1 MRDYQDFGLDG
12 LGALWVSKH
21 LDSAQTFAFYPKV
34 SKTMCLDFIFAAA
47 KAWALWAVWE
57 GACFHLRF
65 LRKKLELERGKEV
78 YNYIMWVLYLILCEK
93 Q

>member
-34 SKTMCLDFIFAAA
+34 SKTMCLDFTFAAA
-47 KAWALWAVWE
+47 KSVGIVGRVGGGMLSS
-57 GACFHLRF
+57 
-65 LRKKLELERGKEV
+65 
-78 YNYIMWVLYLILCEK
+78 
-93 Q
+93 